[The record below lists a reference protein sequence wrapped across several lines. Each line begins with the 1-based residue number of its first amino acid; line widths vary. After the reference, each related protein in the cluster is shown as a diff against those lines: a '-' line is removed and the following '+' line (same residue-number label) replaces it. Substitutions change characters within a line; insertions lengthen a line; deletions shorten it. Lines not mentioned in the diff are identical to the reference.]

1 MKVSYHRKNSGGV
14 TLAKTRVF
22 HERCGRLGAVTPG
35 HLQATST
42 RASRG
47 WQDSV
52 WQDSVWPAL
61 LLVGLTAFIYI
72 GSAGAPALLDDIDA
86 MYAEIAREMNARG
99 DWITPYANG
108 IRYFEKPPLF
118 YWLMSLSYA
127 VMGVANEFT
136 ARLPIALAVTALVG
150 VTFKIG
156 KLLFGARAGFFGGL
170 ALATSVGTFLF
181 TRGVLVDAVL
191 TLLVTLFFYAFV
203 RWERA
208 ANKTS
213 PLLWMYAFAGAAVLV
228 KGAIGVFFPAAGA
241 VLTLA
246 LTGRHREIRQLISIK
261 GILLFLAIC
270 APWHILMELHNPGF
284 LWYYVVNEHILRF
297 LGLRQPMDY
306 GRLPLLPFWLLHLV
320 WLFPWSFY
328 LLTLAWPDNFRRA
341 MRSHGTKLVLP
352 LVWAGTVL
360 LFFSFSSSRIEYY
373 TFPALPALAL
383 LAGAQCA
390 MCWDRGQRWA
400 GLGIAI
406 AGGAIAAAFFAVLA
420 VDPANLAAT
429 FKAFDDDPDRISH
442 FSPFFEITGD
452 TIEALRTPL
461 VLAATGL
468 GLILPWHAWMTS
480 DRARA
485 AVLVAG
491 MLTLFAATDMGFSM
505 FSPHLTTKPL
515 ADEIRRRLTAGSTI
529 VIEGDYEYASS
540 VGFYTGLP
548 VLIHGG
554 RSPNLEYGAAYPDA
568 SPLFVDSDELQR
580 RWSDASHRVFLITT
594 EDKQAELANM
604 LPLRRHVIARQ
615 KNKILLSNMVG
626 EDVPGHDWVAEP
638 TAPQWRESST
648 GLPKTEVP

>member
-1 MKVSYHRKNSGGV
+1 M
-14 TLAKTRVF
+14 
-22 HERCGRLGAVTPG
+22 TPG
-35 HLQATST
+35 HLRYISARDTS
-42 RASRG
+42 G
-47 WQDSV
+47 
-52 WQDSVWPAL
+52 WQDSVWPAV
-61 LLVGLTAFIYI
+61 LLVALTAIIYV
-72 GSAGAPALLDDIDA
+72 GSAGVPALLDDIDS

-127 VMGVANEFT
+127 VVGVANEFS
-136 ARLPIALAVTALVG
+136 ARMPIALAVTALVG

-170 ALATSVGTFLF
+170 ALATSAGTFLF

-191 TLLVTLFFYAFV
+191 ALLVTLFFYGFV

-208 ANKTS
+208 DKKAR
-213 PLLWMYAFAGAAVLV
+213 PLLLMYGCAGAAVLV
-228 KGAIGVFFPAAGA
+228 KGAIGVFFPAAGV

-246 LTGRHREIRQLISIK
+246 LTGRIGEIRHLISLK
-261 GILLFLAIC
+261 GLLLFVAIC
-270 APWHILMELHNPGF
+270 APWHILMELRNPGF

-297 LGLRQPMDY
+297 LGTRQPMDY

-328 LLTLAWPDNFRRA
+328 LLSLAWPANLRHAVKR
-341 MRSHGTKLVLP
+341 HGTALVLP

-390 MCWDRGQRWA
+390 ICWDRGQRWA
-400 GLGIAI
+400 GLSIAI
-406 AGGAIAAAFFAVLA
+406 IGGAVGALFFVILA
-420 VDPANLAAT
+420 LDPTHLAEAI
-429 FKAFDDDPDRISH
+429 KAFDDDPDRISH
-442 FSPFFEITGD
+442 FSHFFDISSD
-452 TIEALRTPL
+452 TVEALRLPL
-461 VLAATGL
+461 LLAATGL
-468 GLILPWHAWMTS
+468 GVILPWHLWVRT
-480 DRARA
+480 DRAKA

-491 MLTLFAATDMGFSM
+491 MLTLFAATDMGFSI

-515 ADEIRRRLTAGSTI
+515 ADEIKRRLTVDSTI
-529 VIEGDYEYASS
+529 VIDGDYEYASS

-568 SPLFVDSDELQR
+568 SPLFVDGDELQR
-580 RWSDASHRVFLITT
+580 RWSDKNQRVFLITT

-615 KNKILLSNMVG
+615 KNKLLLSNTAAG
-626 EDVPGHDWVAEP
+626 DDAPGHDWATEP
-638 TAPQWRESST
+638 APPQWRESST
-648 GLPKTEVP
+648 ALPKAEFP